1 MKPETLERIWFA
13 GDPLARTARAALAPA
28 SLLFGGAALARNR
41 MYDAGLL
48 RSLPSAIP
56 AVSVGNLTVG
66 GTGKTPIAA
75 HICSRLGSAGGVPA
89 VVLRGYGDDESL
101 VHSLLN
107 PNAVVVTNSD
117 RVAALREAKDLGA
130 QVAVLDDAFQHRRVA
145 RQADIVLLSA
155 DAPLHPRWLLPAG
168 PWREPL
174 SALARATMAI
184 VTRKAAG
191 DDAVQHTIEMIR
203 RSAPHLPVATAKLA
217 LGGLRQLA
225 SAVPTVVQGDQAA
238 TPGTVAGPGGQTS
251 SAGTAPTRSAHHGT
265 QAASSSDAPASG
277 LRGSRVLAVAAL
289 GNPRA
294 FIQQLTAL
302 GASVTPLLFPD
313 HHDFTPDDVTR
324 ITRLAKGADVV
335 VCSLKDAVKLA
346 PMWPRGAPDVWY
358 VTQTVT
364 FERGGDHVQEIVD
377 SLLSQRRADA
387 NP

>member
-1 MKPETLERIWFA
+1 MKPETLQRIWFA

-28 SLLFGGAALARNR
+28 SLLFGGISLARNR

-48 RSLPSAIP
+48 RSLPPAIP

-66 GTGKTPIAA
+66 GTGKTPISA
-75 HICSRLGSAGGVPA
+75 HICAMLGSAGAEPA
-89 VVLRGYGDDESL
+89 VVLRGYGSDEPL
-101 VHSLLN
+101 VHKLLN

-117 RVAALREAKDLGA
+117 RVAALAEAEDLGA
-130 QVAVLDDAFQHRRVA
+130 EVAVLDDAFQHRRVA
-145 RQADIVLLSA
+145 RQADVVLLSA

-184 VTRKAAG
+184 VTRKAA
-191 DDAVQHTIEMIR
+191 DDEAVQRTIGMIR
-203 RSAPHLPVATAKLA
+203 RSAPRLPIATAELA
-217 LGGLRQLA
+217 LGGLRLLS
-225 SAVPTVVQGDQAA
+225 SAVPTDVQGEQAA
-238 TPGTVAGPGGQTS
+238 TAGSVAG
-251 SAGTAPTRSAHHGT
+251 SAGAASTGARSARR
-265 QAASSSDAPASG
+265 ARDDVASHAPASG
-277 LRGSRVLAVAAL
+277 LGGSRVLAVAAL
-289 GNPRA
+289 ANPRA

-302 GASVTPLLFPD
+302 GAIVTPLLYPD
-313 HHDFTPDDVTR
+313 HHDFTEQDVTR
-324 ITRLAKGADVV
+324 ITRLAADADVV

-364 FERGGDHVQEIVD
+364 FERGGEHVQEIVD

>member
-28 SLLFGGAALARNR
+28 SLLFGGISLARNR

-48 RSLPSAIP
+48 RSLPPAIP
-56 AVSVGNLTVG
+56 VVSVGNLTVG
-66 GTGKTPIAA
+66 GTGKTPISA
-75 HICSRLGSAGGVPA
+75 HICAMRDSAGAVPA
-89 VVLRGYGDDESL
+89 VVLRGYGGDEPL
-101 VHSLLN
+101 VHELLN

-130 QVAVLDDAFQHRRVA
+130 QVAVLDDAFQHRRLT

-174 SALARATMAI
+174 SALARATIAI
-184 VTRKAAG
+184 VTRKAAD
-191 DDAVQHTIEMIR
+191 DDAVQRTIGMIR
-203 RSAPHLPVATAKLA
+203 RSAPRLPVATARLA
-217 LGGLRQLA
+217 LGGLRSLS
-225 SAVPTVVQGDQAA
+225 SAVPTAVQGEQASA
-238 TPGTVAGPGGQTS
+238 AGSVAG
-251 SAGTAPTRSAHHGT
+251 SAGGASAGA
-265 QAASSSDAPASG
+265 QSARRAQDGVASHEPASG

-289 GNPRA
+289 ANPRA

-302 GASVTPLLFPD
+302 GAIVTPLLYPD
-313 HHDFTPDDVTR
+313 HHDFTGQDVTR
-324 ITRLAKGADVV
+324 ITRLAADADVV

-346 PMWPRGAPDVWY
+346 PMWPRGVPDVWY

-364 FERGGDHVQEIVD
+364 FERGGEHLQEIVD